1 MLKWWL
7 CHPLIYRG
15 GASLIAFP
23 GWSLGT
29 RKTILPFIEDFLTI
43 KL

>member
-15 GASLIAFP
+15 GASIIAFP

-29 RKTILPFIEDFLTI
+29 RDYSGI
-43 KL
+43 